1 MFSATSSSSS
11 MPPSSYNSY
20 EKLPR
25 HHLHRPGNNSF
36 YIPLHTLNYFQCVI
50 LLYFFVFTVYY
61 HDRYGGKIENVQ
73 ITSAVFDSNSKELIL
88 IFLFDSPHT
97 PRELFLGFGSSD
109 AETLRNETQ
118 IELKP
123 PPGFASNRQIFMWS
137 SIENEKP
144 ESLTVNAEH
153 PKSLLLRD
161 HTGHPFLELSLQEPY
176 SDFRDVVSCFSPI
189 SGDFEMVLT
198 SLTSSIAMGSF
209 VSIPYEE
216 LTGELYKFL
225 RIFEKSGNLRLT
237 AFPLIRHEPHL
248 DSTENYYSKMLK
260 LKTDVAFLHCWLMH
274 KNRAKFMVFQNSA
287 EIVLPLSTT
296 LENPV
301 YISEFTTMF
310 EAHRVDGYSI
320 LEYNARITTDKRL
333 GDFLD
338 FSIRQAIESSKIEEL
353 NGNSRA
359 LVMKMHPSNSQNLY
373 QRGKMYPFFKN
384 VPSPPKVIPKKTVNK
399 INRIIEIIEE
409 NDAFWTLIKES
420 TDQVMVPTFE
430 TVLRDYGKQWIVELT
445 YNFNEIETVE
455 EARRFTMEAI
465 DNNWAPVLRNPVCA
479 GQDSQPSLMNPI
491 DKVKENAENFILQR
505 EALKM
510 YISELLQRATSSGVL
525 NSIEAES
532 IREKFW
538 EVELRQQIGF
548 DVLKEKFFKKVSED
562 YSDEVPRKL
571 ETISTEILETDT
583 LLNSR
588 LYWTYY

>member
-25 HHLHRPGNNSF
+25 HHHHHHHLENSF

-73 ITSAVFDSNSKELIL
+73 VTSAVFDSNSKELIL
-88 IFLFDSPHT
+88 IFLFDSPST

-123 PPGFASNRQIFMWS
+123 PPGFALNRQIFMWS
-137 SIENEKP
+137 SIEEERP

-161 HTGHPFLELSLQEPY
+161 HTGHPFLELSPQEPY

-237 AFPLIRHEPHL
+237 AFPLIRHQPHL
-248 DSTENYYSKMLK
+248 DSTENYHLKMLK
-260 LKTDVAFLHCWLMH
+260 LKTDVSHLHCWLMH
-274 KNRAKFMVFQNSA
+274 KNRAKFMIFQNSA
-287 EIVLPLSTT
+287 EIVLPLSSS
-296 LENPV
+296 LENPQ
-301 YISEFTTMF
+301 YISEFMTIF
-310 EAHRVDGYSI
+310 ETPRVDGYGI
-320 LEYNARITTDKRL
+320 LEYNARITIDKRL
-333 GDFLD
+333 GDFSD
-338 FSIRQAIESSKIEEL
+338 FSIRQAMESSRIEEL

-359 LVMKMHPSNSQNLY
+359 LIMKM
-373 QRGKMYPFFKN
+373 
-384 VPSPPKVIPKKTVNK
+384 
-399 INRIIEIIEE
+399 
-409 NDAFWTLIKES
+409 
-420 TDQVMVPTFE
+420 
-430 TVLRDYGKQWIVELT
+430 LT
-445 YNFNEIETVE
+445 YEFNDQETVE
-455 EARRFTMEAI
+455 ETRNVLMTAI
-465 DNNWAPVLRNPVCA
+465 EENWRPVLIYPVCA
-479 GQDSQPSLMNPI
+479 GKGPHEPTLMNPLE
-491 DKVKENAENFILQR
+491 KVKKNAENFVNYR
-505 EALKM
+505 EALKR
-510 YISELLQRATSSGVL
+510 YSEMLLKIAVESGLFTS
-525 NSIEAES
+525 AES
-532 IREKFW
+532 ESVCFYFPM
-538 EVELRQQIGF
+538 LH
-548 DVLKEKFFKKVSED
+548 
-562 YSDEVPRKL
+562 
-571 ETISTEILETDT
+571 EIFIF
-583 LLNSR
+583 SGS
-588 LYWTYY
+588 